1 MFQIIDVFP
10 FVDAY
15 FLLHVHRHCVYL
27 SGQQKL
33 CTKKTKQPIVQFGT
47 IGVPCNMTPCID
59 CYLAKRLLIAKEKQS
74 QLTSRF

>member
-15 FLLHVHRHCVYL
+15 FLLHVHRHWVYL